1 MHSDQVSVPF
11 SGRELEFGECATA
24 TKSVAKRREVVQKD
38 SQSQLRN
45 KNSGIFRLACW
56 KEGVWFRPAVE

>member
-38 SQSQLRN
+38 S
-45 KNSGIFRLACW
+45 
-56 KEGVWFRPAVE
+56 